1 MKKIILLTTGIILFS
16 CSKEDISDDQNLN
29 DEIETLAIND
39 DADADVDGDGTV
51 DNGTDSDGDGIN
63 DLADVDNDSD
73 GIDDNGTDNDSD
85 GINDDDDENEYNSL
99 SSSSLSEAV
108 QQKITSYINAN
119 YPNDTVTE
127 VEIENQKIKIELSS
141 GIELNFD
148 LNGNFV
154 RLD

>member
-29 DEIETLAIND
+29 DEIETLAINK
-39 DADADVDGDGTV
+39 DADA
-51 DNGTDSDGDGIN
+51 DGIN

-73 GIDDNGTDNDSD
+73 GIDDNGTDIDNDSD
-85 GINDDDDENEYNSL
+85 HNDDDENEYNSL

-127 VEIENQKIKIELSS
+127 AEIENQKIKIELSS
-141 GIELNFD
+141 GIELNYD
-148 LNGNFV
+148 LKDNYV